1 MKEQLRSLRELR
13 ILPPKKNLLA
23 RRNFSEG
30 GKLSSSSA
38 KASDGQ
44 GGAAH
49 FDFAQ
54 NEPPPFRIFAGL
66 RLAEVASATQ
76 AGRLP
81 RPALAGR
88 NALCP
93 SVALAKAVRT
103 NSRILHQEIVY
114 NKVNGFCDRNKLA
127 H

>member
-54 NEPPPFRIFAGL
+54 YEPPPFRIF
-66 RLAEVASATQ
+66 